1 MAIVDTHEA
10 FERLTGA
17 GFSKDQAE
25 TLIQTVG
32 ESRDVLATK
41 ADLESLAQATKADID
56 SLARQTKADID
67 ALAQQTKADID
78 ALAQQTKADIT
89 AVQGSLRELEL
100 RLRLQMYGV
109 AVVVIGVLTALEFI
123 PR

>member
-41 ADLESLAQATKADID
+41 ADLDVLAQATKADIEG
-56 SLARQTKADID
+56 LAQATKYDID
-67 ALAQQTKADID
+67 TLAQQTKADIEG
-78 ALAQQTKADIT
+78 LARQTKADIT
-89 AVQGSLRELEL
+89 AVQGSLREMEL

-109 AVVVIGVLTALEFI
+109 AVVVIGVLTALEFF

>member
-41 ADLESLAQATKADID
+41 ADLEALAQATKADIE
-56 SLARQTKADID
+56 S
-67 ALAQQTKADID
+67 LAQQTKADIES
-78 ALAQQTKADIT
+78 LAQQTKADIS